1 MTMSEEQW
9 NYKNIPSNINDENEA
24 ELEKKQE
31 EREKT
36 KEKTTEEKQILY
48 CWFIL
53 NIILIIK

>member
-1 MTMSEEQW
+1 MALSEAQW

-36 KEKTTEEKQILY
+36 KEKTTEEETNFVL
-48 CWFIL
+48 
-53 NIILIIK
+53 LIHFKYYINY

>member
-36 KEKTTEEKQILY
+36 KEKTTEEETNFVL
-48 CWFIL
+48 
-53 NIILIIK
+53 LIHFKYYINY

>member
-31 EREKT
+31 EREKI

-48 CWFIL
+48 C
-53 NIILIIK
+53 